1 MNEIKKNLK
10 NLKNLSDG
18 ELYRTLE
25 TLNAE
30 ADEEERSRSTFAKG
44 FNWIVVYLDRQI
56 ARCRA
61 ELSRRARA

>member
-1 MNEIKKNLK
+1 MNRIKKNLK

-18 ELYRTLE
+18 ELYRTLG

-30 ADEEERSRSTFAKG
+30 ADEEERSRATFVKG
-44 FNWIVVYLDRQI
+44 FNWIVAYLDRQI